1 MNQKKIDLYKRAY
14 PAGTRIRLDHMDDPY
29 APVPDGTDGTVFF
42 VDDLGTI
49 HVDFDNGRS
58 LGICPD
64 VDRFHK
70 IGGDV

>member
-1 MNQKKIDLYKRAY
+1 MDKSKIARIKADY
-14 PAGTRIRLDHMDDPY
+14 PPGTRIMLDHMEDPY
-29 APVPDGTDGTVFF
+29 CPVPDGSDGTVFF
-42 VDDLGTI
+42 VDDIGTV

-70 IGGDV
+70 IGGEM